1 MTPHKTP
8 HILGHSNECFYECP
22 AAVCPFL
29 SNCDGVEQVYP
40 LGRVELGPITPT
52 ERERGTNV
60 HGRGGGG
67 GKVSYSPWHD
77 YLHDYLHKGI
87 TPVGAADS

>member
-8 HILGHSNECFYECP
+8 HILGHSNECSHECP

-52 ERERGTNV
+52 ERERGRCV
-60 HGRGGGG
+60 GGVYW
-67 GKVSYSPWHD
+67 KATETFCKDLQV
-77 YLHDYLHKGI
+77 
-87 TPVGAADS
+87 V